1 MMRNGLARVFLA
13 FLLLPGISQALGL
26 GDVHLNSPLNA
37 PLDAEIELVNATPE
51 DLATLDARLAS
62 KETFARYGLEW
73 PPFMASITVT
83 RDRSANGA
91 QVLRIKSNET
101 VTEPFLTLLIEA
113 TWARGRLVR
122 EYTVLL
128 DPPVFAPNAVA
139 QAPVPAPSVGAAES
153 TGQIARPAPEQPTPA
168 PESQQYAPVG
178 GGDSYEVQRGDS
190 LSAIAR
196 RLSAGTGASTDQL
209 MVSMFRNNSSAFEG
223 DMNRLRAG
231 SVLRIPS
238 SGELAAVSPAEARDE
253 VRRAAGTWA
262 ASSGSASAGRL
273 RLVPPSDS
281 ASVGSGTDNSA
292 EVAQLQGRVRELEGE
307 LNDSKRMLELRN
319 TELADLQAK
328 LAASQQSAAQP
339 APTTPPVEAPE
350 PAPEAVAP
358 ATPEATAPEAT
369 TPEAVAPTPEP
380 AATAEPA
387 EQKPVVT
394 DETAEEPSLIDS
406 LLGYWQ
412 WALGGLAIIA
422 LVLLLAKSRGKRK
435 VAEFDDR
442 LGRLAEQGGDRLT
455 EPVDSL
461 SDTGRMRAPHMASS
475 VPDDILVEE
484 SGTHRA
490 LQETQDIPL
499 APTVRTDETISSETA
514 INLDQGDPLAEA
526 DFHMAYGL
534 YDQAAD
540 LVRIAIQREPQRRD
554 LKHKLLEVF
563 FVWGNREQF
572 LTMAR
577 ELADTRAGSEAGEWE
592 KIVIMGKQIAPEDPM
607 FADGGAGSAVGVDLN
622 LDAGGSGRVDFDPFD
637 VSSRLDVTGGGSPDP
652 VDLDLGS
659 ALRDPDATGEGLQL
673 PDRDSSGQTTR
684 EMRDSSGQTTRE
696 MTVKMTP
703 AGSESPTVEQPALRP
718 LDEPTIREKVE
729 GAMRR
734 QLSSDQT
741 AELALDDLGL
751 ELGSLEQTDS
761 SLGLKPVGNS
771 APGPDANAPTMV
783 AGLDENSQ
791 RLLRAAA
798 ARQAGNGNADDSQI
812 TEHGA
817 SGTWFLT
824 ERELGGDVDLTKG
837 RSIDPGATASMK
849 FDMPDEAYDISSTSR
864 LAAIDRNNLDFPVEP
879 TREQPAMGGG
889 RGDMDLDLGGGN
901 IQMPGNATEELAV
914 PDLEPV
920 TLSEVG
926 TKLDL
931 ARAYVDMGDPDGARN
946 ILNEVLTEGSAS
958 QKQEAQRLLESLPG

>member
-1 MMRNGLARVFLA
+1 MMRIGLARGLLA
-13 FLLLPGISQALGL
+13 LLLVPGISLALGL

-51 DLATLDARLAS
+51 DLATLDAKLAS
-62 KETFARYGLEW
+62 KETFARYGLDW
-73 PPFMASITVT
+73 PPFMSSVTVT
-83 RDRSANGA
+83 RDRSASGA
-91 QVLRIKSNET
+91 QVLRIRSQET

-139 QAPVPAPSVGAAES
+139 AAPVPAPAVGATDS
-153 TGQIARPAPEQPTPA
+153 SGQISRPAPDAQVA
-168 PESQQYAPVG
+168 PESAPAPVG

-196 RLSAGTGASTDQL
+196 RLSASTGARTDQL
-209 MVSMFRNNSSAFEG
+209 MVSIFRGNPGAFQG
-223 DMNRLRAG
+223 DMNLLRAG

-238 SGELAAVSPAEARDE
+238 GSEIAAVSPSEARDE
-253 VRRAAGTWA
+253 ISRVAGSWA
-262 ASSGSASAGRL
+262 TSSAGGQGRL

-292 EVAQLQGRVRELEGE
+292 EVAQLQGRVRDLEGQLTE
-307 LNDSKRMLELRN
+307 SKRMLELRN

-328 LAASQQSAAQP
+328 LAASQQAAAAAAAAQP
-339 APTTPPVEAPE
+339 QPAAPVEPPASTPE
-350 PAPEAVAP
+350 VVTP
-358 ATPEATAPEAT
+358 PEATVPEAT
-369 TPEAVAPTPEP
+369 TPEAAAPTTEPAPTPTEEPAAEEATPEP
-380 AATAEPA
+380 APAAETTAE
-387 EQKPVVT
+387 T
-394 DETAEEPSLIDS
+394 S
-406 LLGYWQ
+406 LLDTVLEYKWPLLGLIV
-412 WALGGLAIIA
+412 ALLGA
-422 LVLLLAKSRGKRK
+422 LFFLKSRGKQK
-435 VAEFDDR
+435 HAEFDDR
-442 LGRLAEQGGDRLT
+442 LGRLAEQGGDRLA
-455 EPVDSL
+455 EPVESIA
-461 SDTGRMRAPHMASS
+461 DTGRMRAPPMAAA

-499 APTVRTDETISSETA
+499 APPSVRTDETISSETA
-514 INLDQGDPLAEA
+514 VNLDQGDPLAEA

-540 LVRIAIQREPQRRD
+540 LVRIAIQREPHRRD
-554 LKHKLLEVF
+554 LKLKLLEVF
-563 FVWGNREQF
+563 FVWGNKEQF

-577 ELADTRAGSEAGEWE
+577 ELSDSRVGTEPGEWE
-592 KIVIMGKQIAPEDPM
+592 KIVIMGKQIAPEDSM
-607 FADGGAGSAVGVDLN
+607 FAEGGAAGSVGVDLN

-637 VSSRLDVTGGGSPDP
+637 VSSRLDVTGGGTADP

-673 PDRDSSGQTTR
+673 PDREATN
-684 EMRDSSGQTTRE
+684 QTTRE

-703 AGSESPTVEQPALRP
+703 AGSEAPTVEQPALRP

-734 QLSSDQT
+734 KLSSEQT

-761 SLGLKPVGNS
+761 SIGLKPVEHV
-771 APGPDANAPTMV
+771 PGPDSNAPTMV

-791 RLLRAAA
+791 KLLRAAA
-798 ARQAGNGNADDSQI
+798 ARQAGNGSIEDSQL

-824 ERELGGDVDLTKG
+824 DRELGGDVDLTKG
-837 RSIDPGATASMK
+837 RPIDPSSTASMAK
-849 FDMPDEAYDISSTSR
+849 FEPPDDGYDISSTSR
-864 LAAIDRNNLDFPVEP
+864 LAAIDRNNLDFQVEP
-879 TREQPAMGGG
+879 TREAPAMGGRSG
-889 RGDMDLDLGGGN
+889 VDLDLGGGN
-901 IQMPGNATEELAV
+901 IQLPGTATEELQV

-946 ILNEVLTEGSAS
+946 ILNEVLSEGSAS

>member
-1 MMRNGLARVFLA
+1 MMRNGLARGLLA
-13 FLLLPGISQALGL
+13 ILLLPGISHALGL

-51 DLATLDARLAS
+51 DLATLDAKLAS
-62 KETFARYGLEW
+62 KETFARYGLDW
-73 PPFMASITVT
+73 PPFMASVTVT
-83 RDRSANGA
+83 RDRAANGA
-91 QVLRIKSNET
+91 QVLRVRSNET

-139 QAPVPAPSVGAAES
+139 QAPVPAPSVGAGEA
-153 TGQIARPAPEQPTPA
+153 TGQIERAVPQQQAPAPET
-168 PESQQYAPVG
+168 QQYASLG
-178 GGDSYEVQRGDS
+178 GGDSYEVRRGDS

-196 RLSAGTGASTDQL
+196 RLSAGTGVSTEQL
-209 MVSMFRNNSSAFEG
+209 MVGLFRNNSSAFEG

-231 SVLRIPS
+231 AVLRIPA
-238 SGELAAVSPAEARDE
+238 SGELAAVSPSEARDE
-253 VRRAAGTWA
+253 VRRAAGSWV
-262 ASSGSASAGRL
+262 ASAGAAGTGRL

-281 ASVGSGTDNSA
+281 ASAGSGTDNSA
-292 EVAQLQGRVRELEGE
+292 EVTALQDRVRELEGQ
-307 LNDSKRMLELRN
+307 LNESKRMLELRN

-328 LAASQQSAAQP
+328 LAASQQAAQQTAP
-339 APTTPPVEAPE
+339 ATPEPTPE
-350 PAPEAVAP
+350 PAPETAAP
-358 ATPEATAPEAT
+358 ESPEAT
-369 TPEAVAPTPEP
+369 TPEATPEAVAPTTEPAATPEP
-380 AATAEPA
+380 AAEKPA
-387 EQKPVVT
+387 KPKKAPKADTV
-394 DETAEEPSLIDS
+394 EEPG
-406 LLGYWQ
+406 LLDTLMGYWQ
-412 WALGGLAIIA
+412 WILGGVAVIA
-422 LVLLLAKSRGKRK
+422 LLLLFAKSRGKRK
-435 VAEFDDR
+435 SAEFDDR
-442 LGRLAEQGGDRLT
+442 LGRLAEQGGDRLS

-461 SDTGRMRAPHMASS
+461 SDTGRMRAPMAASA

-499 APTVRTDETISSETA
+499 SAPSVRTDETISSETA
-514 INLDQGDPLAEA
+514 VNLDQGDPLAEA

-554 LKHKLLEVF
+554 LKLKLLEVV
-563 FVWGNREQF
+563 FVWGNTEQF
-572 LTMAR
+572 LATAR
-577 ELADTRAGSEAGEWE
+577 ELSESRGGSEAGEWE

-607 FADGGAGSAVGVDLN
+607 FAEGGAAGAVGVDLN
-622 LDAGGSGRVDFDPFD
+622 LDAGGAGRVDFDPFD
-637 VSSRLDVTGGGSPDP
+637 VSSRLDVTGGGTPDA

-684 EMRDSSGQTTRE
+684 EM
-696 MTVKMTP
+696 TVKMTP
-703 AGSESPTVEQPALRP
+703 AGSEAPTVEQPALRP

-734 QLSSDQT
+734 KLSSDQT

-761 SLGLKPVGNS
+761 SLGLKPVD
-771 APGPDANAPTMV
+771 APSHGPDSNAPTMV

-798 ARQAGNGNADDSQI
+798 ARQAGNGNADDSQL

-849 FDMPDEAYDISSTSR
+849 FDMPEEGYDVSSTSR

-879 TREQPAMGGG
+879 TREQPAMGGA
-889 RGDMDLDLGGGN
+889 RGVDLDLGGGN

-946 ILNEVLTEGSAS
+946 ILNEVLSEGSAS

>member
-1 MMRNGLARVFLA
+1 MKRMGLARGLLA
-13 FLLLPGISQALGL
+13 FLLLPGISLGLGL

-51 DLATLDARLAS
+51 DLATLEAKLAT
-62 KETFARYGLEW
+62 KETFARYGLDW
-73 PPFMASITVT
+73 PPFMSGITVT
-83 RDRSANGA
+83 RDRAANGA
-91 QVLRIKSNET
+91 NILRVKSTET

-128 DPPVFAPNAVA
+128 DPPVFAPNSATA
-139 QAPVPAPSVGAAES
+139 APVAAPAATPSQT
-153 TGQIARPAPEQPTPA
+153 TGQIARPAQPEPQSA
-168 PESQQYAPVG
+168 PPVSAG

-196 RLSAGTGASTDQL
+196 RISAGNGTTAAQT
-209 MVSMFRNNSSAFEG
+209 MVAIYRNNGAAFEG

-231 SVLRIPS
+231 AVLRIPS
-238 SGELAAVSPAEARDE
+238 GEEIASVSPSEASGE
-253 VRRAAGTWA
+253 VRRQVGSFA
-262 ASSGSASAGRL
+262 ASSGSASGRL
-273 RLVPPSDS
+273 RLVPPSE
-281 ASVGSGTDNSA
+281 SGATTGTSPADAA
-292 EVAQLQGRVRELEGE
+292 EMDDLRNRVRDLEGQ
-307 LNDSKRMLELRN
+307 LNESKRMLELRN

-328 LAASQQSAAQP
+328 LAASQQAASAATPAQP
-339 APTTPPVEAPE
+339 VEQPTPPVEQTPAPVESTPEAAATPTEPVAE
-350 PAPEAVAP
+350 PAPAQ
-358 ATPEATAPEAT
+358 TPAT
-369 TPEAVAPTPEP
+369 TPEPTPETTP
-380 AATAEPA
+380 AAAEGEA
-387 EQKPVVT
+387 EGGSILDT
-394 DETAEEPSLIDS
+394 IME
-406 LLGYWQ
+406 YW
-412 WALGGLAIIA
+412 WALAGLLVLVLA
-422 LVLLLAKSRGKRK
+422 LVLMKSRGKK
-435 VAEFDDR
+435 KSAEFDDN
-442 LGRLAEQGGDRLT
+442 LGRLAEVGEDRLAQ
-455 EPVDSL
+455 PPSI
-461 SDTGRMRAPHMASS
+461 SDTGRMRAPAGST

-514 INLDQGDPLAEA
+514 VNLDQGDPLAEA

-554 LKHKLLEVF
+554 LKLKLLEVF
-563 FVWGNREQF
+563 FVWGNKEQF
-572 LTMAR
+572 LTLTR
-577 ELADTRAGSEAGEWE
+577 ELSDSRHEAQPGEWE

-607 FADGGAGSAVGVDLN
+607 FSDGGAAGSVGVDLN

-637 VSSRLDVTGGGSPDP
+637 VSSRLDVTGGGAADP

-673 PDRDSSGQTTR
+673 PDSPASN
-684 EMRDSSGQTTRE
+684 QTTRE

-703 AGSESPTVEQPALRP
+703 AGSEAPTVEQPALRP
-718 LDEPTIREKVE
+718 LDEPTIREKVDN
-729 GAMRR
+729 AMRR
-734 QLSSDQT
+734 KLSTDQT

-761 SLGLKPVGNS
+761 QIGLKPVSG
-771 APGPDANAPTMV
+771 PGRSPDANAPTMV

-791 RLLRAAA
+791 RLLAAAA
-798 ARQAGNGNADDSQI
+798 ARSGASNGDDSQL

-837 RSIDPGATASMK
+837 RPIDPNSTASMAK
-849 FDMPDEAYDISSTSR
+849 FEMPEDGYDISSTSR
-864 LAAIDRNNLDFPVEP
+864 LASIDRNNLDFPVEP
-879 TREQPAMGGG
+879 TQQQPQVG
-889 RGDMDLDLGGGN
+889 RRVDLDLGATGN
-901 IQMPGNATEELAV
+901 LEMPGSPTEELAV

-946 ILNEVLTEGSAS
+946 ILNEVLSEGSAS

>member
-1 MMRNGLARVFLA
+1 MMRIGLVRGLVASL
-13 FLLLPGISQALGL
+13 LLLPGISLALGL

-37 PLDAEIELVNATPE
+37 PLDAEIELVNATQE
-51 DLATLDARLAS
+51 DLATLDAKLAS

-73 PPFMASITVT
+73 PQFMSSITVT
-83 RDRSANGA
+83 RDRSASGA
-91 QVLRIKSNET
+91 QVLRIRSLET

-139 QAPVPAPSVGAAES
+139 AAPVPAPAVSASET
-153 TGQIARPAPEQPTPA
+153 TGQIARPAPEAQPPA
-168 PESQQYAPVG
+168 PDTQFAPVG

-196 RLSAGTGASTDQL
+196 RLSASTGARTDQL
-209 MVSMFRNNSSAFEG
+209 MVSIFRNNSTAFDG
-223 DMNRLRAG
+223 DMNRLHAG
-231 SVLRIPS
+231 AVLRIPS
-238 SGELAAVSPAEARDE
+238 GSEIAAVSPSEARAE
-253 VRRAAGTWA
+253 ISRYAGSW
-262 ASSGSASAGRL
+262 ASSGRSSGGRL
-273 RLVPPSDS
+273 RLVPPSESGAS
-281 ASVGSGTDNSA
+281 AGSGTDNSA
-292 EVAQLQGRVRELEGE
+292 EMAELQGRVRDLEGQ
-307 LNDSKRMLELRN
+307 LNESKRMLELRN

-328 LAASQQSAAQP
+328 LAASQQAAAQP
-339 APTTPPVEAPE
+339 APTPPVEQPTPTPEPVAPTTPDAAAPE
-350 PAPEAVAP
+350 V
-358 ATPEATAPEAT
+358 TT

-380 AATAEPA
+380 AATPSEPAPETPAEPTRA
-387 EQKPVVT
+387 ESE
-394 DETAEEPSLIDS
+394 ETAAEPSLLDT

-412 WALGGLAIIA
+412 WALGGVAIVA
-422 LVLLLAKSRGKRK
+422 LVLLLLKSRGKRK
-435 VAEFDDR
+435 TAEFDDR

-455 EPVDSL
+455 EPVESL
-461 SDTGRMRAPHMASS
+461 SDTGRMRAPAIAANI
-475 VPDDILVEE
+475 PDDILVEE
-484 SGTHRA
+484 SGSHRA

-499 APTVRTDETISSETA
+499 SGPTVRTDDTISSETA
-514 INLDQGDPLAEA
+514 VNLDQGDPLAEA

-563 FVWGNREQF
+563 FVWGNKEQF

-607 FADGGAGSAVGVDLN
+607 FADGGAASAVGVDLN
-622 LDAGGSGRVDFDPFD
+622 LDAGGAGRVDFDPFD
-637 VSSRLDVTGGGSPDP
+637 VSSRLDVTGGGSADP

-659 ALRDPDATGEGLQL
+659 ALRDPDATGEGLAL
-673 PDRDSSGQTTR
+673 PDRD
-684 EMRDSSGQTTRE
+684 SGQTTRE

-703 AGSESPTVEQPALRP
+703 AGSEAPTVEQPALRP

-734 QLSSDQT
+734 KLSSDQT

-761 SLGLKPVGNS
+761 SMGLKPVD

-798 ARQAGNGNADDSQI
+798 ARQSGNGTDDSQI

-824 ERELGGDVDLTKG
+824 DRELGGDVDLTKG
-837 RSIDPGATASMK
+837 RSIDPNSTAAMAK
-849 FDMPDEAYDISSTSR
+849 FEMPEENYDISSTSR
-864 LAAIDRNNLDFPVEP
+864 LAAIDRNNLDFPIEP
-879 TREQPAMGGG
+879 TREQPSMG
-889 RGDMDLDLGGGN
+889 RGADHDLGGGN
-901 IQMPGNATEELAV
+901 IQMPGSSTEELAV

-946 ILNEVLTEGSAS
+946 ILNEVLSEGSAS